1 VRSAT
6 PDADGRL
13 TPVAHSAAQLRI
25 VKAAYALFGQHGVS
39 GTSLQMIADAI
50 GVTKAAVYHQFKSK
64 DDVVLAV
71 TATELEEL
79 QDALDAAEAESG
91 PRAREV
97 LLERV
102 VDIAVERRHMA
113 SLLQFDPVVV
123 RLLAEHEPFVR
134 FIERLYRVLLDEGAG
149 VEARVNAAIMS
160 GALSAAVMHPLVQ
173 GVDDETL
180 KSRVLA
186 VTRRILDLP
195 S

>member
-1 VRSAT
+1 VRCAS
-6 PDADGRL
+6 PDADGRG

-25 VKAAYALFGQHGVS
+25 VKAAHELFGRHGVS

-71 TATELEEL
+71 TATELVEL

-102 VDIAVERRHMA
+102 VDIAVERRHIA
-113 SLLQFDPVVV
+113 SGLQFDPVVV
-123 RLLAEHEPFVR
+123 RLLADHQPFVR
-134 FIERLYRVLLDEGAG
+134 FAERLYRVLLGEGTG
-149 VEARVNAAIMS
+149 VDDRVNAAIMS
-160 GALSAAVMHPLVQ
+160 GALSAAVMHPFVEDI
-173 GVDDETL
+173 DDETL

-195 S
+195 G

>member
-1 VRSAT
+1 VRPAL

-25 VKAAYALFGQHGVS
+25 VKAAHELFGQHGVS

-64 DDVVLAV
+64 DEVVLAV
-71 TATELEEL
+71 TATELVEL
-79 QDALDAAEAESG
+79 QDALDVAEAQSG
-91 PRAREV
+91 PSAREA

-102 VDIAVERRHMA
+102 VDIAVERRHLA

-123 RLLAEHEPFVR
+123 RVLADHEPFRR
-134 FIERLYRVLLDEGAG
+134 FIERLYRVLLGEGAG
-149 VEARVNAAIMS
+149 VEARVNAAILS
-160 GALSAAVMHPLVQ
+160 GALSAAVVHPLVED
-173 GVDDETL
+173 VDDETL
-180 KSRVLA
+180 KARVLA

-195 S
+195 A

>member
-1 VRSAT
+1 MRPAL

-25 VKAAYALFGQHGVS
+25 VKAAHELFGQHGVS

-64 DDVVLAV
+64 DEVVLAV
-71 TATELEEL
+71 TATELVEL
-79 QDALDAAEAESG
+79 QDALDVAEAESG
-91 PRAREV
+91 PSAREA

-123 RLLAEHEPFVR
+123 RVLADHEPFR
-134 FIERLYRVLLDEGAG
+134 LFIERLYRVLLGEGAG
-149 VEARVNAAIMS
+149 VEARVNAAILS
-160 GALSAAVMHPLVQ
+160 GALSAAVVHPLVED
-173 GVDDETL
+173 VDDETL
-180 KSRVLA
+180 KARVLA

-195 S
+195 A

>member
-1 VRSAT
+1 MRPAL

-25 VKAAYALFGQHGVS
+25 VKAAHELFGQHGVS

-64 DDVVLAV
+64 DEVVLAV
-71 TATELEEL
+71 TATELVEL
-79 QDALDAAEAESG
+79 QDALDVAEAESG
-91 PRAREV
+91 PSAREA

-102 VDIAVERRHMA
+102 VKIAVERRHMA

-123 RLLAEHEPFVR
+123 RVLADHEPFRR
-134 FIERLYRVLLDEGAG
+134 FIERLYRVLLGEGAG
-149 VEARVNAAIMS
+149 VEARVNAAILS
-160 GALSAAVMHPLVQ
+160 GALSAAVVHPLVED
-173 GVDDETL
+173 VDDETL
-180 KSRVLA
+180 KARVLA

-195 S
+195 A

>member
-1 VRSAT
+1 MRPAL

-25 VKAAYALFGQHGVS
+25 VKAAHELFGQHGVS

-64 DDVVLAV
+64 DEVVLAV
-71 TATELEEL
+71 TATELVEL
-79 QDALDAAEAESG
+79 QDALDVAEAQSG
-91 PRAREV
+91 PSAREA

-102 VDIAVERRHMA
+102 VDIAVERRHLA

-123 RLLAEHEPFVR
+123 RVLADHEPFRR
-134 FIERLYRVLLDEGAG
+134 FIERLYRVLLGEGAG
-149 VEARVNAAIMS
+149 VEARVNAAILS
-160 GALSAAVMHPLVQ
+160 GALSAAVVHPLVED
-173 GVDDETL
+173 VDDETL
-180 KSRVLA
+180 KARVLA

-195 S
+195 A

>member
-1 VRSAT
+1 VRPAL

-25 VKAAYALFGQHGVS
+25 VKAAHELFGQHGVS

-64 DDVVLAV
+64 DEVVLAV
-71 TATELEEL
+71 TATELVEL
-79 QDALDAAEAESG
+79 QDALDVAEAESG
-91 PRAREV
+91 PSAREA

-123 RLLAEHEPFVR
+123 RVLADHEPFRR
-134 FIERLYRVLLDEGAG
+134 FIERLYRVLLGEGAG
-149 VEARVNAAIMS
+149 VEARVNAAILS
-160 GALSAAVMHPLVQ
+160 GALSAAVVHPLVED
-173 GVDDETL
+173 VDDETL
-180 KSRVLA
+180 KARVLA

-195 S
+195 A